1 MGVNGIYGL
10 SGSGLDVESMVKVGM
25 LSKQSELDKMQQK
38 YTKNEW
44 KKTEYLSLY
53 GELQTFN
60 NSTLSQY
67 KMSSSMNARSASSA
81 NSAVVTATANATA
94 ATMTHYVEVNQ
105 LASAAYLIGTKM
117 PDIVGTNTVKD
128 ADGNDTTETKL
139 TSTQLADYIFKS
151 VEKGEGSNTV
161 KVNGDDNQT
170 FSLNDTAFEFSLND
184 GVNGMLKSSND
195 KAVTAY
201 STLGAASTG
210 SQTVVISA
218 LATGAN
224 STGTLREGITSN
236 SKVLSLSYDNDL
248 RTLLTSNATDTSTA
262 LTYTFNDGT
271 TTADIS
277 FSVADFNDT
286 LDDFIK
292 NLNEKFSEAGLTL
305 EAMFTSKDTD
315 GNGTYAGG
323 ISIQNTA
330 TVGSDSKFSITNST
344 TSDNFASA
352 LSAKNITARSG
363 YFANVLFFSGS
374 SSTAVGNGDGISRT
388 VNGENVKGT
397 INGTAFSD
405 LTLTNADKIS
415 GNTVTFNGITYTAKN
430 TTDIN
435 GVTITNGKPLTVAVT
450 YGQLLNGY
458 TFNDLT
464 SDINSLGTNIRASYD
479 TVQNNFYF
487 YNKESGSENN
497 MTFSIG
503 TDRQITKDDGSTVD
517 NNVGTNTEKFFD
529 ALGLKQSAAGEIVGD
544 ALDFTAGK
552 SSTLA
557 GQDAQVNIDGI
568 TYDLSSNKTTVNGV
582 VYDFKNVTTEGNKVA
597 VSITQ
602 DADAIA
608 KKVKSFVDDYNAL
621 LTKLY
626 KWYDEKP
633 NEKYTPLT
641 ESQKSALKDE
651 QVEKW
656 EEKAKAGLL
665 YHDKTLGSIITEL
678 RSAVSEKVEGV
689 NGKYNTIF
697 SLGIS
702 TTGLKGQL
710 TFDEDKLKAALA
722 EDPDAV
728 YNVFAKLDSGEVYY
742 YQTKDGKEFLSKEI
756 TGTPVYDE
764 DGKIKTKT
772 VERAS
777 YNGIAQRLGDIFM
790 AGMKN
795 VKNISG
801 STADVTEDSEL
812 NNLMRELQTKMSNFK
827 KMMAAFETKLYK
839 KYDAMESSLALLGT
853 QLNYVTGAFQ

>member
-67 KMSSSMNARSASSA
+67 KMSSNMNARSASSA

-105 LASAAYLIGTKM
+105 LASAAYLIGTGM
-117 PDIVGTNTVKD
+117 PDIVGTNTITD
-128 ADGNDTTETKL
+128 ANGTHTETKL
-139 TSTQLADYIFKS
+139 TSTQLADYMFSS
-151 VEKGEGSNTV
+151 VEKGSGNNEV
-161 KVNGDDNQT
+161 KVVEGNETKT
-170 FSLNDTAFEFSLND
+170 FNLNDVAFEFALND
-184 GVNGMLKSSND
+184 GVNGILKSSND

-201 STLGAASTG
+201 ATPDAAATG
-210 SQTVVISA
+210 SQTVVITD
-218 LATGAN
+218 LATAAS
-224 STGTLREGITSN
+224 STGIPRTSLNEN
-236 SKVLSLSYDNDL
+236 SKAYN
-248 RTLLTSNATDTSTA
+248 LLYNSDVKKHLTEHATSTETA
-262 LTYTFNDGT
+262 ITFNFGDGT
-271 TTADIS
+271 TTANIS
-277 FSVADFNDT
+277 FSFEDFNNN
-286 LDDFIK
+286 LKDFLA
-292 NLNEKFSEAGLTL
+292 NLNEKFSEKGLTL
-305 EAMFTSKDTD
+305 EAIFSPD
-315 GNGTYAGG
+315 GNGKGG
-323 ISIQNTA
+323 ILLQNTE
-330 TVGSDSKFSITNST
+330 VGSTSKLSIASSYIDSDLSKVNS
-344 TSDNFASA
+344 N
-352 LSAKNITARSG
+352 LQSG
-363 YFANVLFFSGS
+363 YFANSMFLGDKSESGINNS
-374 SSTAVGNGDGISRT
+374 SNNFTKTISNGT
-388 VNGENVKGT
+388 NVQGT
-397 INGTAFSD
+397 INGTEFSN
-405 LTLTNADKIS
+405 LTSTDTDAKVS
-415 GNTVTFNGITYTAKN
+415 GNTVTYNGITYTAKT
-430 TTDIN
+430 TTDTK
-435 GVTITNGKPLTVAVT
+435 GVTITNATPLTVSVT

-464 SDINSLGTNIRASYD
+464 SEINNLGTNIRASYD
-479 TVQNNFYF
+479 TVQNKFYF

-497 MTFSIG
+497 MTFSFG
-503 TDRQITKDDGSTVD
+503 TDTAGINATTFL
-517 NNVGTNTEKFFD
+517 N

-544 ALDFTAGK
+544 ALSFTAGK

-557 GQDAQVNIDGI
+557 GEDSQVKIDGVDY
-568 TYDLSSNKTTVNGV
+568 TLSSNKTTVNGV
-582 VYDFKNVTTEGNKVA
+582 IYNFQNVTTEGNKVA
-597 VSITQ
+597 VSVTQ
-602 DADAIA
+602 DSDAIA

-641 ESQKSALKDE
+641 ESERATLKDE
-651 QVEKW
+651 EIEKW

-689 NGKYNTIF
+689 NSKYNTIF
-697 SLGIS
+697 ALGIS

-710 TFDEDKLKAALA
+710 TIDEDKLKAALA

-742 YQTKDGKEFLSKEI
+742 YQTDRETGKEFLSKEI
-756 TGTPVYDE
+756 TGKLVTDE
-764 DGKIKTKT
+764 DGKPKTKT
-772 VERAS
+772 VERSA

-790 AGMKN
+790 TGMKN
-795 VKNISG
+795 VKSVSG

-812 NNLMRELQTKMSNFK
+812 NNLLRELQTKMSNFR
-827 KMMAAFETKLYK
+827 KMMDAFETKLYK
-839 KYDAMESSLALLGT
+839 KYDAMESALALLGT
-853 QLNYVTGAFQ
+853 QLNYVTSAFQ